1 MAQHGVV
8 VVLVVQLQDLDK
20 VVESTL
26 VLGLLAGLVHGED
39 IGLGEHLLAL
49 LLLAANLL
57 DGLEGGVQVAGA
69 EQVAGIVGVDLA
81 VTLEVIDIEGEI
93 DGWKRKREVNGRLIL
108 AAEVREGSHRHAH

>member
-1 MAQHGVV
+1 MAKHGVV

-39 IGLGEHLLAL
+39 IGLGEDLLAL

-93 DGWKRKREVNGRLIL
+93 DGWIRKREVNGRLIL
-108 AAEVREGSHRHAH
+108 AAEVRNGSHRHAH